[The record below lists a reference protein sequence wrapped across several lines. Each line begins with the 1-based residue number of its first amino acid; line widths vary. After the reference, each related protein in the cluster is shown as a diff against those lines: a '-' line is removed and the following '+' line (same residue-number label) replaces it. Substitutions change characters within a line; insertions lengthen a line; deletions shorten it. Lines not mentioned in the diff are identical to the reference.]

1 MDKLQK
7 ITELMQLQEN
17 KLKEQDD
24 QIDDIIV
31 DVKKGTVLADNLEH
45 EAKDQSKK
53 IVQVNEDM
61 DMVDNRMKKLTKRFQ
76 NYVKNSSYCCLC
88 SFFFLEA
95 VLFGVLVWIYVKVV

>member
-1 MDKLQK
+1 
-7 ITELMQLQEN
+7 MQLQEN

-31 DVKKGTVLADNLEH
+31 DVKKGTVLAGNLEH

-95 VLFGVLVWIYVKVV
+95 VLFGVLVWIYVKVVK

>member
-1 MDKLQK
+1 
-7 ITELMQLQEN
+7 MQLQEN

-31 DVKKGTVLADNLEH
+31 DVKKGTVLADNLQH
-45 EAKDQSKK
+45 ELKDQSKK
-53 IVQVNEDM
+53 IEQVNEDM

-76 NYVKNSSYCCLC
+76 HYVKNSSYCCLC

-95 VLFGVLVWIYVKVV
+95 VIFGVLVWIYADVVKD

>member
-1 MDKLQK
+1 
-7 ITELMQLQEN
+7 MQLQEN

-31 DVKKGTVLADNLEH
+31 DVKKGTVLAGNLEH

-61 DMVDNRMKKLTKRFQ
+61 DMVDNPF
-76 NYVKNSSYCCLC
+76 NSSL
-88 SFFFLEA
+88 FL
-95 VLFGVLVWIYVKVV
+95 